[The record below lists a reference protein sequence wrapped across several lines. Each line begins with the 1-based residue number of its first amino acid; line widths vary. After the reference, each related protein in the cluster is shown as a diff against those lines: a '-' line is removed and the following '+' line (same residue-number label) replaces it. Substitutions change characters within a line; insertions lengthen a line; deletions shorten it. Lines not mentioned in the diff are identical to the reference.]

1 MSAIDTSAIGSALE
15 LDRSHP
21 WELWRWL
28 TCHFAHFDSTHL
40 LWSGGVFVT
49 LLLWLEPTRRVIAT
63 VAAAAIAIPAAV
75 LMLQPEIETY
85 RGLSG
90 LDSALFVLVIKDALR
105 HSWRR
110 NDGRLTTG
118 LAFAA
123 GVAFLLKLG
132 YEAIAAKT
140 VFVTGDTFVP
150 VPLAHLV
157 GAAVGLAAGARFG
170 RRRMTSRHGPRHP
183 ARTTPRTTT

>member
-1 MSAIDTSAIGSALE
+1 MSAIGPSAIGSALE

-28 TCHFAHFDSTHL
+28 TCHFAHFDGTHL
-40 LWSGGVFVT
+40 LWSGGVFVA
-49 LLLWLEPTRRVIAT
+49 LLHWLGPTRRVLVT

-90 LDSALFVLVIKDALR
+90 LDSALFVLVIADALR
-105 HSWRR
+105 HSSRH
-110 NDGRLTTG
+110 DHGRLTTA
-118 LAFAA
+118 LALAA

-132 YEAIAAKT
+132 YEVIAAEA

-157 GAAVGLAAGARFG
+157 GAAVGLATARFDH
-170 RRRMTSRHGPRHP
+170 RRMTPRHGRRHAP
-183 ARTTPRTTT
+183 HAIPRTSA